1 MGLERRELANICEV
15 AYEKTAAPFVAG
27 LANNLREA
35 LKSSDPEE
43 YKNNLAYETMLD
55 IYITAVPGKVHS
67 ELPHCTVKNICEAC
81 ISL

>member
-1 MGLERRELANICEV
+1 MGLER
-15 AYEKTAAPFVAG
+15 
-27 LANNLREA
+27 
-35 LKSSDPEE
+35 PEE
-43 YKNNLAYETMLD
+43 YKNNLAYETVLD